1 MSVRKNDRTEGD
13 LTVIVKAKELA
24 AYTLR
29 ITHNEKVFPK
39 RYRFSMTERILEKTM
54 NILTELIEANELYPH
69 NKAEFEARQ
78 LKQRR
83 AMANCRSLLTLI
95 DLCYEA
101 FNIDTG
107 KIEFWT
113 RSVVEVRKLTIAW
126 LRKDEERFIKFQN

>member
-69 NKAEFEARQ
+69 NKRELEARQ
-78 LKQRR
+78 LKQRQ
-83 AMANCRSLLTLI
+83 AMAYCRSLLTLVDI
-95 DLCYEA
+95 CYEA
-101 FNIDTG
+101 FSIDTG

-113 RSVVEVRKLTIAW
+113 RSVVEVRNLTIGW
-126 LRKDEERFIKFQN
+126 IKKDEERFRNLL